1 MKRLLILVLIIG
13 LIPETK
19 SQKIKFFSE
28 DLTFKLQQDI
38 FEVDGLY
45 FFRNITDSEVQQV
58 LFYPFPD
65 VEKYGEISFVSITT
79 QGDTASMLL
88 RQTDRGAFFRV
99 ELQPTEQM
107 AYHIIYRQKLKSKK
121 AKYIIVTAQK
131 WGKPFETADYRLE
144 FPDSLKLTSVSIEP
158 DATFLKGQLNSYTW
172 RRQNF
177 MPTVDF
183 EFEFD

>member
-13 LIPETK
+13 LIPEAK
-19 SQKIKFFSE
+19 SQKIEFFSE
-28 DLTFKLQQDI
+28 DLIFKLQQDI

-45 FFRNITDSEVQQV
+45 FFRNITDSEVRQV

-65 VEKYGEISFVSITT
+65 VKKYGEISFVSITM

-88 RQTDRGAFFRV
+88 NQTERGAFFK
-99 ELQPTEQM
+99 LKLKPTEEA
-107 AYHIIYRQKLKSKK
+107 AYHIIYRQKLKTNE
-121 AKYIIVTAQK
+121 ARYIIVTTQK

-144 FPDSLKLTSVSIEP
+144 FPDTLRLTEISIEP
-158 DATFLKGQLNSYTW
+158 DSTFRTDNQNIYLW
-172 RRQNF
+172 HRQKF

-183 EFEFD
+183 EFEFE

>member
-13 LIPETK
+13 LIPEVK
-19 SQKIKFFSE
+19 SQKIEFFSE
-28 DLTFKLQQDI
+28 DLTFKLQPDI

-65 VEKYGEISFVSITT
+65 VEKYGEISFVSIKT

-88 RQTDRGAFFRV
+88 RQTERGAFFRV
-99 ELQPTEQM
+99 ELQPNEEL
-107 AYHIIYRQKLKSKK
+107 AYHIIYRQKIKSKK
-121 AKYIIVTAQK
+121 AKYIIVTTQK
-131 WGKPFETADYRLE
+131 WGKPFETAEYRLE
-144 FPDSLKLTSVSIEP
+144 FPDSLKLTSISIEP
-158 DATFLKGQLNSYTW
+158 DSKFIKEDLNIYIW
-172 RRQNF
+172 HRQNF

-183 EFEFD
+183 EFDFE